1 MGKFERFEDIEAW
14 RFARVLSNEIFELT
28 KAEVFDDD
36 RKLKYQMNGS
46 SGSMMDNIAE
56 GFGRGGNREFSQF
69 LWISKGSTAELK
81 SQLYRCKDRKWVDND
96 YFNNLY
102 NQADTIEKMIQ
113 GLLNYLSKSDKKGIK
128 YKNR

>member
-1 MGKFERFEDIEAW
+1 MGTLDKFEDIEAW
-14 RFARVLSNEIFELT
+14 KLARVLSNEIFNLT
-28 KAEVFDDD
+28 KKDFFDEDK
-36 RKLKYQMNGS
+36 KLKYQMNGS

-56 GFGRGGNREFSQF
+56 GFGRGGNKEFSQF

-81 SQLYRCKDRKWVDND
+81 SQLYRCLDRNWIDSD

-102 NQADTIEKMIQ
+102 NQADTIEKMIS
-113 GLLNYLSKSDKKGIK
+113 GLFSYLSKSDNKGRK